1 MADTTLKTP
10 KEQQHPQ
17 WSSDRQ
23 VVNQLLV
30 GEPIDFNCAELARM
44 MVRYRGFPGGRDIQ
58 ADLAKTLKRWGLTEE
73 ALYEKTRQIHAG
85 ETIYTVRTNKK
96 EDWN

>member
-1 MADTTLKTP
+1 MADAMVKTP

-30 GEPIDFNCAELARM
+30 GEPTDFNCAELARM

-58 ADLAKTLKRWGLTEE
+58 TDLEKTLKRWGLTEE
-73 ALYEKTRQIHAG
+73 ALYEKTRQIHAR

>member
-1 MADTTLKTP
+1 MADAAGKTP

-30 GEPIDFNCAELARM
+30 GEPIDFNLAELARM

-58 ADLAKTLKRWGLTEE
+58 ADLEKTLKRWKLTED
-73 ALYEKTRQIHAG
+73 ALYEQTRQIHAR

-96 EDWN
+96 EDWD